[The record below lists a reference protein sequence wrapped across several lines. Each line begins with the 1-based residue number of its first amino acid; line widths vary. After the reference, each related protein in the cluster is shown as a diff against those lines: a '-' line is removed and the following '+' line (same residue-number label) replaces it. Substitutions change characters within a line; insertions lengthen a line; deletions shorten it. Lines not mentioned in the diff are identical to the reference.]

1 MFVLCKALILSLF
14 YLVVF
19 SFFFFFP
26 SLVVFFLSDLFIF
39 HTLLFLF
46 ALLERC
52 VSCLQYGEV
61 PSGVQD
67 GKHPVVSLGVLPTS
81 TDVLLTHGTSPVF
94 CSVKCASCLVPCHT
108 EIFSLLFFFLQLLVW
123 HQNR

>member
-14 YLVVF
+14 YLVIF
-19 SFFFFFP
+19 SIFFP

-39 HTLLFLF
+39 HALLFLF
-46 ALLERC
+46 ALRVPPSLEQC
-52 VSCLQYGEV
+52 VSCLQYGEL

-67 GKHPVVSLGVLPTS
+67 GKHPVVSLGVLPIS

-94 CSVKCASCLVPCHT
+94 CSVKCASCLVPCHI
-108 EIFSLLFFFLQLLVW
+108 EIF
-123 HQNR
+123 